1 MTPPDSELLDLFN
14 KVADGVQ
21 SEADEAALGD
31 ALGTSPNVRRAY
43 LDFMGLHAALE
54 WEYAMAATTR
64 PPVSPGNDGN
74 CGGPGGAS
82 RAAAIV
88 WWLAMAAGVAGMA
101 VMIAAWPWAAGGGR
115 EGRPLAEVTGTRFVV
130 PAEGQPP
137 ISVGQRLDAGPI
149 EIVGGAVEITLRNG
163 VKIVLQGPGRL
174 VLEDEMRAML
184 GGGAATVRVPKGM
197 SGFHLRTATTDVLDL
212 GTEFAVRV
220 TGLATD
226 VQVFDGAVIAT
237 SLTGDGYPKRLEAR
251 EAIRFLPDEA
261 GGSTPIPYS
270 EDRFVR
276 SLAELEAAGVRIER
290 DERSVGKVFGSG
302 QMARRLGR
310 PTIDAIEVTRAPA
323 TVTVDGRLDEWP
335 VEPGFRSALR
345 GGDDDAEWVEGSM
358 MYDARRLYVAA
369 RVGDPLPMRNVIDP
383 EVDADRAWGGGSV
396 QLRLST
402 DRTQGWPAEGNAA
415 TFFVERHVEPTPAE
429 LEMAANQRLCHL
441 TLWYHAPTRRPCL
454 AVSHGMT
461 FGTRSAEPDEFSA
474 AIVPAEDGRGYVLE
488 YAIPWQLVNA
498 ADDPPR
504 AGDVLAAAWQ
514 VFWGDASGRVWRE
527 QLVEVRNLAEPPRVW
542 VWERAANW
550 GRAEYR

>member
-1 MTPPDSELLDLFN
+1 MKTADAELTGLFN
-14 KVADGVQ
+14 RIADGTQ
-21 SEADEAALGD
+21 SDADEIALEAALGKSE
-31 ALGTSPNVRRAY
+31 TNRRAY
-43 LDFMGLHAALE
+43 LDFIALHAALE

-64 PPVSPGNDGN
+64 PPVRPSR
-74 CGGPGGAS
+74 GGGGM
-82 RAAAIV
+82 AAAIAL
-88 WWLAMAAGVAGMA
+88 WTAIAAGVAGLA
-101 VMIAAWPWAAGGGR
+101 VLVVAWPWASHGGGN
-115 EGRPLAEVTGTRFVV
+115 GAQLAEVTGTRFVV
-130 PAEGQPP
+130 PAEDQSPLE
-137 ISVGQRLDAGPI
+137 VGQWLDAGPI
-149 EIVGGAVEITLRNG
+149 DIVGGAVEITLRNG
-163 VKIVLQGPGRL
+163 VRIVLQGPGRL
-174 VLEDEMRAML
+174 ELETEMRAML
-184 GGGAATVRVPKGM
+184 GGGAATVRVPKGT
-197 SGFHLRTATTDVLDL
+197 SGFRLRTATTDVLDL

-251 EAIRFLPDEA
+251 EAIRFLPDDA

-276 SLAELEAAGVRIER
+276 SLAELEAAGAKIER
-290 DERSVGKVFGSG
+290 DDRSVTKVFGPG

-310 PTIDAIEVTRAPA
+310 PTVDAIDVMRAPA
-323 TVTVDGRLDEWP
+323 EVVVDGRLDEWP
-335 VEPGFRSALR
+335 KQPGFSSTL
-345 GGDDDAEWVEGSM
+345 GGRDDAAEWVEGSL
-358 MYDARRLYVAA
+358 MYDDRRLYVAA
-369 RVGDPLPMRNVIDP
+369 RVGDPFPMRNAIDP

-402 DRTQGWPAEGNAA
+402 DRRQGWPAEGNAA
-415 TFFVERHVEPTPAE
+415 TFFVERHVAPTPAE
-429 LEMAANQRLCHL
+429 LEMAANPRLCHL
-441 TLWYHAPTRRPCL
+441 TLWYHAPSRRPCL
-454 AVSHGMT
+454 AVSHGMS
-461 FGTRSAEPDEFSA
+461 FGPRAAGADEFA
-474 AIVPAEDGRGYVLE
+474 GAIVPAEDGKGYVLE
-488 YAIPWQLVNA
+488 YAIPWQLLNA

>member
-1 MTPPDSELLDLFN
+1 MTASDSEFTDLFN
-14 KVADGVQ
+14 RIADGIQ
-21 SEADEAALGD
+21 SEADEAAVGV
-31 ALGTSPNVRRAY
+31 ALEANAENRRAY
-43 LDFMGLHAALE
+43 LDFMALHAALE

-64 PPVSPGNDGN
+64 PPVRPAR
-74 CGGPGGAS
+74 GGGGI
-82 RAAAIV
+82 AAAV
-88 WWLAMAAGVAGMA
+88 AFWLSIAAAAAGVAM
-101 VMIAAWPWAAGGGR
+101 VVVAWPWLVGSGNGR
-115 EGRPLAEVTGTRFVV
+115 SLAEVTGARFVV
-130 PAEGQPP
+130 PAEGQ
-137 ISVGQRLDAGPI
+137 SRLEVGQRLDAGVI
-149 EIVGGAVEITLRNG
+149 DIVGGAVEITLRNG
-163 VKIVLQGPGRL
+163 VRIVLQGPGRL
-174 VLEDEMRAML
+174 ELENEMRAML

-197 SGFHLRTATTDVLDL
+197 SGFRLRTSTTDVLDL

-251 EAIRFLPDEA
+251 EAIRFLPDDA

-276 SLAELEAAGVRIER
+276 SLAELEAAGARIER
-290 DERSVGKVFGSG
+290 DDRSVTKVFGPG

-310 PTIDAIEVTRAPA
+310 PTVDSIDVTRTPA
-323 TVTVDGRLDEWP
+323 EVVVDGRLDEWP
-335 VEPGFRSALR
+335 KQPGFQSSLHGR
-345 GGDDDAEWVEGSM
+345 DDDADGNDAEWVEGSL
-358 MYDARRLYVAA
+358 MYDAHRLYVAA
-369 RVGDPLPMRNVIDP
+369 RVGDPFPMRNAIDP
-383 EVDADRAWGGGSV
+383 EVDADRAWGGGSL

-402 DRTQGWPAEGNAA
+402 DRKQGWPAEGNAA
-415 TFFVERHVEPTPAE
+415 TFFVERQIAPTPAE
-429 LEMAANQRLCHL
+429 LEMAANPRLCHL
-441 TLWYHAPTRRPCL
+441 TLWYHAPSGRPCL
-454 AVSHGMT
+454 AVSHGMS
-461 FGTRSAEPDEFSA
+461 FGSRAAGPDEFA
-474 AIVPAEDGRGYVLE
+474 GAIVPAEDGKGYVLE
-488 YAIPWQLVNA
+488 YAIPWKLLNA